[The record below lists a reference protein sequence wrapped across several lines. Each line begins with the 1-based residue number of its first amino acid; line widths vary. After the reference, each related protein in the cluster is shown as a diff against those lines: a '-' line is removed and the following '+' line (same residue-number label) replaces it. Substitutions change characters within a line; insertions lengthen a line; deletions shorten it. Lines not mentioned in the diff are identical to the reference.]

1 MNAPI
6 KIRRSHAVTVM
17 LALAVLSC
25 AVGLGGVLY
34 FAGLGHADDGAL
46 LAGNH
51 PAEVETFRQ
60 LGEADSSAILQMQI
74 RFALRHRTAL
84 ARLLAEQ
91 QNPASS
97 NYHQWLSSDEFLKRF
112 GPSPSEINAVASW
125 LAHEGFAVTGREGN
139 ALAFSAPVAVV
150 QSAFAVRIATFGDG
164 SVYANT
170 TDPLIP
176 KRFAAV
182 VASVLGMDN
191 MVHAVA
197 MNRQTDSLSAMPDA
211 IVNGAQAFGPSDLHT
226 FYDETVGTGRDGTG
240 SCIAIVGVSDFL
252 DSTMTTFAN
261 QFGLPA
267 INYTRVLSGSNPGIN
282 GDDAESELDLQ
293 WSHAAAPGAS
303 TNFYLGNDLVSDI
316 AAAVNAN
323 ACGVISISYGFCGVS
338 SSFMTET
345 MDPIFQQAA
354 VQGQSVFVSAGDQ
367 GAAGIGL
374 NSSGTECVVNSTRSV
389 SEMSAD
395 PNVTSVGGT
404 QFSPTYSGGNDV
416 GYATEQVWNDGS
428 GATGGGLSQV
438 FTKPGYQVGSG
449 VPNDGMRDVPDI
461 SLIASPNYPGVFFAD
476 DVNGVAQVEC
486 CIGGTSLSAPVWAGF
501 VTVIGQLTGNSRLG
515 NFNRIIY
522 PLANTKYSTAGFHDI
537 TIGNNNFNGVIGF
550 NAGPG
555 FDQASGWGTIDFN
568 VFAGAVKNFLAPSS
582 SPTPSATPT
591 KTASPT
597 AIASRTATATPTLTV
612 SPTRTATPTITAT
625 RTITPTPTA
634 TRTATPT
641 ITPTKTATPT
651 STATRTMT
659 PTATATRTVTPTIT
673 PTKTATPTT
682 TATRTMTPTATATRT
697 VTPTITPTKT
707 ATPTATRTATQTATA
722 TSTRTRTVTP
732 TPTATATAIA
742 SVTVSPTAL
751 NFGSSTAIGK
761 MTILVLQIHNAYG
774 AAMLS
779 VNIGALNSPFAVYS
793 PGSYKVA
800 PGAALQIP
808 VSFIPTQAGA
818 ASAQLQLTT
827 NDPNH
832 PNVLVAM
839 TGIGILVPT
848 PTATPTAAPMPTRTA
863 TATATPF
870 PTPTPIA
877 SVSISPLALNFST
890 VSVGRISIQ
899 VVLIHNGYGGA
910 LLSIN
915 IAAPNSPFAVYSP
928 GTVVIAQGGTL
939 QLPVSIIPTQTGP
952 ASGQLQITTNDPK
965 NPTVI
970 IPLTGVGM

>member
-1 MNAPI
+1 M
-6 KIRRSHAVTVM
+6 M
-17 LALAVLSC
+17 LALAALSC

-34 FAGLGHADDGAL
+34 FASLGHADDSAL
-46 LAGNH
+46 LVGNH
-51 PAEVETFRQ
+51 PAEAETFRQ
-60 LGEADSSAILQMQI
+60 LGEADSTAILQMQI

-84 ARLLAEQ
+84 ARLLVQ
-91 QNPASS
+91 QENPASS
-97 NYHQWLSSDEFLKRF
+97 NFHKWLSSDEFLKRF

-125 LAHEGFAVTGREGN
+125 LAGEGFVITPREGN
-139 ALAFSAPVAVV
+139 ALAFSGPVAAV

-170 TDPLIP
+170 TDPVIP
-176 KRFAAV
+176 KRFAGV
-182 VASVLGMDN
+182 IASVLGMDN
-191 MVHAVA
+191 MVHAMA
-197 MNRQTDSLSAMPDA
+197 MNHQTEMLSAMPDA
-211 IVNGAQAFGPSDLHT
+211 IVNGAQAFGPGDLRT
-226 FYDETVGTGRDGTG
+226 FYDETVGSGRDGTG

-303 TNFYLGNDLVSDI
+303 TNFYLGNNLVSDI

-354 VQGQSVFVSAGDQ
+354 AQGQSVFVSAGDQ

-374 NSSGTECVVNSTRSV
+374 NSSGTACVVNSTRSV

-395 PNVTSVGGT
+395 PNVTAVGGT

-476 DVNGVAQVEC
+476 DVNGVAQMEC

-522 PLANTKYSTAGFHDI
+522 PLADTKYSTAGFHDI

-555 FDQASGWGTIDFN
+555 FDQTSGWGTIDFN
-568 VFAGAVKNFLAPSS
+568 VFAGAVKNLLAPSS

-597 AIASRTATATPTLTV
+597 AIASRTVTATPTPTV

-625 RTITPTPTA
+625 RTITPTATA

-651 STATRTMT
+651 ITATRTMT
-659 PTATATRTVTPTIT
+659 PTATATRTMTPTIT
-673 PTKTATPTT
+673 L
-682 TATRTMTPTATATRT
+682 
-697 VTPTITPTKT
+697 TKT
-707 ATPTATRTATQTATA
+707 ATPTATRTATATA
-722 TSTRTRTVTP
+722 TLTSTPTRTVAPTP
-732 TPTATATAIA
+732 TATATATAIA
-742 SVTVSPTAL
+742 SVTVSPATL

-761 MTILVLQIHNAYG
+761 MSILVLQIHDAYG

-779 VNIGALNSPFAVYS
+779 INIPALSSPFTVYS

-808 VSFIPTQAGA
+808 VSFVPTQAGA

-832 PNVLVAM
+832 PNLTVAM
-839 TGIGILVPT
+839 TGVGIVVPT
-848 PTATPTAAPMPTRTA
+848 PTATPTAAPRPTRTP

-870 PTPTPIA
+870 PTPTPVA
-877 SVSISPLALNFST
+877 SVSISPLALNFGT
-890 VSVGRISIQ
+890 VNVGHISIQ

-910 LLSIN
+910 LLSVN

-939 QLPVSIIPTQTGP
+939 QLPVSIIPTQTGR

-965 NPTVI
+965 NPTLS
-970 IPLTGVGM
+970 IPLTGGGM